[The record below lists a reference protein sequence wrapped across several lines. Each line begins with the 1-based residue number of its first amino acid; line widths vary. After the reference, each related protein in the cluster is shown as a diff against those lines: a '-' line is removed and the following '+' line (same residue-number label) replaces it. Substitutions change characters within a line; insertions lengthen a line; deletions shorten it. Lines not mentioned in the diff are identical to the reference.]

1 MKTLQKYAGAVFL
14 IFSFGL
20 TTGFSG
26 WFASEGVVA
35 GALIMA
41 IMAVMI
47 AAAIILV
54 DWPTIWKPLIK
65 GEK

>member
-1 MKTLQKYAGAVFL
+1 MKTIQKYFGAVFL

-20 TTGFSG
+20 TTGFAG
-26 WFASEGVVA
+26 WFASQGVVA
-35 GALIMA
+35 GALIMSIFA
-41 IMAVMI
+41 IMIV
-47 AAAIILV
+47 AAIVLV